1 MFKKSVTKPGVYA
14 LGCAVTCT
22 SFMIPAYAHA
32 AADIVPH
39 SENSGFQ
46 LDEDLEQQLNA
57 IALDERDSGDIRGFA
72 ANDADAEFGSDASG
86 GDTSPGTGADP
97 IQAKSVNDQLAEMAA
112 ELKSQREQ
120 IATQNALIAKQQ
132 LALDVLLR
140 SSTADAEL
148 AMQRGSGTSQVMFG
162 SAPLLP
168 GLQAA
173 SGSVPLPTTPV
184 GEAPP
189 PEPTVE
195 SQVQALPEG
204 QGVLTPRG
212 TLAID
217 SAFDYTSSSTN
228 RLVFRGFELVPGIQI
243 GLIEASDAV
252 RDTLGTAM
260 TLRYGVTN
268 RFEIE
273 TRIPALYRWDRIQ
286 VAQQRGESIVREI
299 KLKERGIGDIEF
311 AARYQLNR
319 PTGQGPIWVA
329 NLRVKSDTGI
339 GPFDVGYDEFG
350 VATGLATGSGFW
362 GVQPG
367 INFLLPSDPA
377 VIFGSVSYLYHIA
390 KDVDRVVGGAR
401 IGRVDPGDAISAN
414 LGFGF
419 SLNPRFSFSLGY
431 KHSYIFPSST
441 TINDTVQRSDSA
453 QVGAFTF
460 GMSYRLTEK
469 QSVNIGFDIGATA
482 DAPDLGVSVRFP
494 LSFNLGGRRR

>member
-1 MFKKSVTKPGVYA
+1 MAKKLTRKLSRKQGIYT
-14 LGCAVTCT
+14 LGCAITCT
-22 SFMIPAYAHA
+22 SFMLPVYAQA
-32 AADIVPH
+32 AADITPSKEYNDSNVTEAQPH
-39 SENSGFQ
+39 QGNI
-46 LDEDLEQQLNA
+46 
-57 IALDERDSGDIRGFA
+57 IAMQGNLDSGKYRT
-72 ANDADAEFGSDASG
+72 ADDSD
-86 GDTSPGTGADP
+86 
-97 IQAKSVNDQLAEMAA
+97 QAKSVADTLAAMEVQ
-112 ELKSQREQ
+112 LKSQQEQ
-120 IATQNALIAKQQ
+120 IAAQSALIAKQQ
-132 LALDVLLR
+132 LALDSLLR
-140 SSTADAEL
+140 ASTADADL
-148 AMQRGSGTSQVMFG
+148 AIQRGSGASEAMFQ
-162 SAPLLP
+162 SAPLLA
-168 GLQAA
+168 GLQSA
-173 SGSVPLPTTPV
+173 SGSAPGSGAPRANTSLPNGPV

-189 PEPTVE
+189 PEPAVE
-195 SQVQALPEG
+195 TQVQALPEG
-204 QGVLTPRG
+204 QGVLTPAG

-243 GLIEASDAV
+243 GLIEASDAR
-252 RDTLGTAM
+252 RDTVGTSM

-273 TRIPALYRWDRIQ
+273 ARVPALYRWDRIQ

-319 PTGQGPIWVA
+319 PTGQAPIWVA
-329 NLRVKSDTGI
+329 NLRVKSNTGI

-362 GVQPG
+362 GIQPG

-377 VIFGSVSYLYHIA
+377 VIFGSVSYLYHVARNIG
-390 KDVDRVVGGAR
+390 RTVGGAF
-401 IGRVDPGDAISAN
+401 IGRVNPGDAISAN

-431 KHSYIFPSST
+431 KHSYIFPSVT
-441 TINDTVQRSDSA
+441 TINNTIQRSDRA

-482 DAPDLGVSVRFP
+482 DAPDLGVSLRFP
-494 LSFNLGGRRR
+494 LSFNLRR